1 MATWNN
7 SVITNAGLELLEQS
21 LSGDGIVISR
31 AALGGGTV
39 DVSALVDQT
48 ALTDPLVGTTVVIS
62 SQKPLSGSSGREI
75 KLQIR
80 NTGLSAAATFKQ
92 VGIFAACGGVEV
104 LFAISQDESG
114 EEIPSAAEYPDFMEE
129 FTAAVAISQTY
140 GVTVEV
146 SSLAFVTK
154 AELEESLSG
163 KSDSG
168 HKHTTSDIS
177 DLPKLGTAAQ
187 KNAGDF
193 VDAADKN
200 AQTLIPAGS
209 DIPAWLWANA
219 KKYTRYYSKYASSNS
234 YVNAPPHMLSGS
246 EHIAYYW
253 FDGMNVTAIGECG
266 MMYVGMLISG
276 VFSGWSPA
284 RSGKNELENPD
295 FKVNQ
300 RGRNIYSYSV
310 ASGSIDGGFSVDNW
324 IMSIVGRGNSGSYNA
339 ETHILS
345 GSVLDKN
352 GYYANLYQLIEN
364 PVRFAGKTLTFSAGM
379 SELDQPAL
387 IQIWRTEGTTTAGV
401 AATPYNLEAD
411 KVLTFTMPSDLT
423 EASKIRV
430 VLQTRGSVKLDW
442 AKLELGSAATPFV
455 PPDPATELLRCQRYY
470 CKYPVVKYGALGIAL
485 AQNAAA
491 AKVTLFLPAVMRNL
505 PTISAD
511 IGSIEL
517 YDGINSHSVTD
528 VSVSLN
534 SGNCETL
541 LLTSSGL
548 EAGKSYFFRA
558 TDDTSLSFSAEL

>member
-234 YVNAPPHMLSGS
+234 YVNAPPHMQSGS

-284 RSGKNELENPD
+284 RSGKNELDNPD
-295 FKVNQ
+295 FRINQ
-300 RGRNIYSYSV
+300 RGQAEYTSGYTVDRWYSPGKCSAAPISGGVKLTSTVTASSTTHAFWQDFEFPLPPGKYTLSLKASDVTGVWAARIRTVTAAGDYVDSYYTPRLQAGINSV
-310 ASGSIDGGFSVDNW
+310 TVDLPDSEYISAVSIGFNK
-324 IMSIVGRGNSGSYNA
+324 GTEAGNS
-339 ETHILS
+339 L
-345 GSVLDKN
+345 
-352 GYYANLYQLIEN
+352 
-364 PVRFAGKTLTFSAGM
+364 
-379 SELDQPAL
+379 
-387 IQIWRTEGTTTAGV
+387 
-401 AATPYNLEAD
+401 
-411 KVLTFTMPSDLT
+411 
-423 EASKIRV
+423 
-430 VLQTRGSVKLDW
+430 KLAW
-442 AKLELGSAATPFV
+442 AKLEGGSLATPFV
-455 PPDPATELLRCQRYY
+455 PPDYAAELAKCQRFYQVRTTNDID
-470 CKYPVVKYGALGIAL
+470 PLNL
-485 AQNAAA
+485 R
-491 AKVTLFLPAVMRNL
+491 PSMRA
-505 PTISAD
+505 I
-511 IGSIEL
+511 
-517 YDGINSHSVTD
+517 TD
-528 VSVSLN
+528 VKAVE
-534 SGNCETL
+534 G
-541 LLTSSGL
+541 GY
-548 EAGKSYFFRA
+548 AYV
-558 TDDTSLSFSAEL
+558 AEL